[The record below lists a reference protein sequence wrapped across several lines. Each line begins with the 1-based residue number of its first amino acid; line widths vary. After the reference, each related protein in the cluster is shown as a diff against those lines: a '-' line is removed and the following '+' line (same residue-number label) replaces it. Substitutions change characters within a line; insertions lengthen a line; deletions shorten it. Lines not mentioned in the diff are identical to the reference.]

1 MITIKRIFLD
11 RISQEKMHHF
21 DTESFFAS
29 DVFLKLWRSIKG
41 FPVYWIAEKDEKILA
56 FFPGVEFGSGFWR
69 RFQAMPDGCYGHMIF
84 SKEVDNKELLAKMI
98 WDEIAKFGYMKIFI
112 YDFDHYLKD
121 VSNYKNKLCETLL
134 VDISDKDWQPPDKKI
149 QSEIRKAQ
157 RENVVIQTFD
167 PQLHFDKFIVLM
179 KQTEK
184 RHRRSPKYPQDF
196 FQTLAGLSVNDKRLV
211 WYWCEYEGKP
221 VSSHINII
229 EGEMAI
235 NWQVYFDKSFSFL
248 KANQYLL
255 YHLAKEMS
263 ARGVKYLNLG
273 ASPPDASGLKIY
285 KSKWGGKPYHYNCYF
300 RFSSL
305 GKLF

>member
-1 MITIKRIFLD
+1 MN
-11 RISQEKMHHF
+11 
-21 DTESFFAS
+21 
-29 DVFLKLWRSIKG
+29 LWRSING
-41 FPVYWIAEKDEKILA
+41 FPVYWVAEEDEKILA
-56 FFPGVEFGSGFWR
+56 FSPGIEFGSSVWR
-69 RFQAMPDGCYGHMIF
+69 RFQAMPDGCYSRIVF
-84 SKEVDNKELLAKMI
+84 SETVNNRELLAKMI
-98 WDEIAKFGYMKIFI
+98 GDEIARFGYMKIFI
-112 YDFDHYLKD
+112 YDFDHYFEE
-121 VSNYKNKLCETLL
+121 VSNYKYKPCETLL
-134 VDISDKDWQPPDKKI
+134 VDISGRDWFPPDKKI

-157 RENVVIQTFD
+157 RENIVIQTFD
-167 PQLHFDKFIVLM
+167 PQLHFDQFMILM

-184 RHRRSPKYPQDF
+184 RHRRSPKYPQKF
-196 FQTLAGLSVNDKRLV
+196 FQALAELLLNDKRLV
-211 WYWCEYEGKP
+211 WYWCEYDEKP

-229 EGEMAI
+229 EGEMVI

-263 ARGVKYLNLG
+263 AKGIKYLNLG

-300 RFSSL
+300 RFSLLL